1 MNDTRRSWRR
11 TGFGLLIFLLLAG
24 AGHLVSAADTLKKI
38 KESGVLRYG
47 TDAEGGAPYV
57 YPDPNN
63 LKRLIGFEYELAEAI
78 AGKLGVRAEL
88 VQNQWDQL
96 IPALDRGNFD
106 IILSGLEISEEHQ
119 QRVAMTL
126 PYYVYT
132 QQIVTRRDQEG
143 ITQLTELKGRVAGVL
158 SGTVAQRL
166 VEGISGCDVRI
177 YPGNVESLRD
187 LKARRIDA
195 TLMDLPIAV
204 YYAQPDTELK
214 FSGESFAPG
223 YYGIGV
229 HKEDTTLLAALNQAI
244 RDLDEDHTLERIYR
258 KYNVWD

>member
-1 MNDTRRSWRR
+1 MNDTRRSCRR

-78 AGKLGVRAEL
+78 AGKLGVKAEL

-96 IPALDRGNFD
+96 IPALGRGNFD

-119 QRVAMTL
+119 QHVGMSL
-126 PYYVYT
+126 PYYVYS
-132 QQIVTRRDQEG
+132 QQIVTYKDTAG
-143 ITQLTELKGRVAGVL
+143 LTNLTCLKGKIIGVL
-158 SGTVAQRL
+158 SGTVAQR
-166 VEGISGCDVRI
+166 
-177 YPGNVESLRD
+177 
-187 LKARRIDA
+187 
-195 TLMDLPIAV
+195 
-204 YYAQPDTELK
+204 
-214 FSGESFAPG
+214 
-223 YYGIGV
+223 
-229 HKEDTTLLAALNQAI
+229 
-244 RDLDEDHTLERIYR
+244 
-258 KYNVWD
+258 